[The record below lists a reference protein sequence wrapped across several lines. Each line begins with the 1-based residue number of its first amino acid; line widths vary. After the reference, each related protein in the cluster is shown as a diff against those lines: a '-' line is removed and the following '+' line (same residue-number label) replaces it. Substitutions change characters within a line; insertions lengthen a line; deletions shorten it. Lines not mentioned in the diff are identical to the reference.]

1 MQIQVGHGEKFRIY
15 SWKAK
20 GKLLSVLSWRR
31 CDGVRVDAEDQQSA
45 TKWSDGLMTG
55 WEEWVNGRSRGGEK

>member
-31 CDGVRVDAEDQQSA
+31 CDGVRVDAED
-45 TKWSDGLMTG
+45 
-55 WEEWVNGRSRGGEK
+55 